1 MFRRWT
7 DGTKSDAVSGWLLY
21 ASFYYVLG
29 QYTTTLKIIDHV
41 LSRCTPDMIMLNTVN
56 YTTEDINYYKQ
67 NAGCSNI
74 TLNEKMRLATISNVM
89 YVKQSTLI
97 PHELKP
103 EVQDDSFNVRSV
115 VLCHIV

>member
-1 MFRRWT
+1 
-7 DGTKSDAVSGWLLY
+7 
-21 ASFYYVLG
+21 
-29 QYTTTLKIIDHV
+29 
-41 LSRCTPDMIMLNTVN
+41 MIMLNTVN

-67 NAGCSNI
+67 SAGCSNI

-89 YVKQSTLI
+89 YVKQSTLL

-103 EVQDDSFNVRSV
+103 EVQDDSFNVPPV